1 MVQFTTDQLVEA
13 EDLNQMGYEVARQT
27 LISNVNVTATV
38 EASANTIVTLPAK
51 TYLATPHLIEVFFC
65 RLDAGS
71 GSAHMQILLFD
82 GSTSLGWLTSVGG
95 GTQQPGFKAEHLL
108 TPTAASHTYSVRGVL
123 SASGTGIVRAGSGG
137 AGTYLPGFIRISRLF
152 T

>member
-1 MVQFTTDQLVEA
+1 MTEFTSGQLVTA
-13 EDLNQMGYEVARQT
+13 SAINQLGFEVARQT
-27 LISNVNVTATV
+27 LITNVNVTATV
-38 EASANTIVTLPAK
+38 EASANTIVSLPAK

-65 RLDAGS
+65 RLDAGA

-82 GSTSLGWLTSVGG
+82 GSTSLGWLTSVAG

-108 TPTAASHTYSVRGVL
+108 TPTGASHTYSVRGVL
-123 SASGTGIVRAGSGG
+123 SAAGTGIVRAGSGG
-137 AGTYLPGFIRISRLF
+137 AGAYLPGFIRISRLF